1 MDFKNYSLVNNSVVV
16 KKIKNFIP
24 AHIFENG
31 QCFRW
36 MKTLNNSYIVVAK
49 NRVIEVELRDEDL
62 VIHNSNID
70 DFENI
75 WIDYFDLER
84 SYENLKRDLMID
96 EHLINAINFGNG
108 LRMLNQDPFEIILS
122 FIISSNNRI
131 PMIKKA
137 INNIS
142 KKFGQCTLYKGD
154 EYYYFPRID
163 DLVSVTQEE
172 FRDCSVGFRDKYLVG
187 TIKMIN
193 DNNNLDE
200 IKNLLD
206 DDCHKE
212 LQKFPGVGSKVSDC
226 IMLFSMKKYSAFPV
240 DVWVKRAMMK
250 FYVAPDTSLKEIR
263 NFGRDLFKN
272 LSGFAQ
278 QYLFYYI
285 RENKS
290 VMNMV

>member
-1 MDFKNYSLVNNSVVV
+1 MDFKNYSCVDNSVVV
-16 KKIKNFIP
+16 KEIKNFIP

-36 MKTLNNSYIVVAK
+36 IKTENNSYIIVAK
-49 NRVIEVELRDEDL
+49 DRVIEVELRGEDL
-62 VIHNSNID
+62 IIHNSNID

-84 SYENLKRDLMID
+84 DYGALKDSLRVD
-96 EHLINAINFGNG
+96 EHLINAINFGSG
-108 LRMLNQDPFEIILS
+108 LRMLNQDPFEMIMS

-131 PMIKKA
+131 PMIKRA

-142 KKFGQCTLYKGD
+142 EKFGEGTIYKGNK
-154 EYYYFPRID
+154 YFYFPK
-163 DLVSVTQEE
+163 LENLACVSQEE
-172 FRDCSVGFRDKYLVG
+172 FRNCSVGFRDKYLVG
-187 TIKMIN
+187 TLKMIFE
-193 DNNNLDE
+193 NNNINE
-200 IKNLLD
+200 IMNLSD

-226 IMLFSMKKYSAFPV
+226 IMLFSMKKHSAFPV

-250 FYVAPDTSLKEIR
+250 FYVAPDTSLKKIR
-263 NFGRDLFKN
+263 DFGRDMFKD

-278 QYLFYYI
+278 QYLFYYV
-285 RENKS
+285 RENNIKI
-290 VMNMV
+290 